1 MGVVI
6 ENTAVA
12 VPTGPASHGA
22 RRLADTAAR
31 HCLHEAGRDPAT
43 VDMLVNAGVYRERGL
58 GEPALAALIQED
70 VEANPAP
77 REDGHGTF
85 SFDID
90 NGACGFLTGVDLLRG
105 FLLSGAIDVGM
116 LVASDSPP
124 GPLQTRGFPFAE
136 SGAAAV
142 LLRDPREDGFTA
154 LRFQTFPEYAALLE
168 GVWEWRAHRR
178 VRPGDPGG
186 SNRLA
191 VLERPGFRG
200 RALDCA
206 HETTASFLA
215 DNGVSAGE
223 VDLLIATP
231 EAGFA
236 DPLAERLG
244 IDENVVVHVGER
256 LVRAH
261 TAAPIAAL
269 DVARRTGKWAEA
281 HTILFVSAGSGI
293 TVAQALYRR

>member
-6 ENTAVA
+6 ETTAVA

-70 VEANPAP
+70 LDANPTP
-77 REDGHGTF
+77 RDAGHGTF

-105 FLLSGAIDVGM
+105 FLLSGAIEVGM

-124 GPLQTRGFPFAE
+124 GPLQTRGFPYAE

-142 LLRDPREDGFTA
+142 LRREPRAAGFTD
-154 LRFQTFPEYAALLE
+154 LRFRTFPEYAALLE
-168 GVWEWRAHRR
+168 GVWEWRTHRK

-186 SNRLA
+186 SNRLS

-206 HETTASFLA
+206 YDATATFLA
-215 DNGVSAGE
+215 DNGLAATD

-231 EAGFA
+231 EADFA
-236 DPLAERLG
+236 DQLADRLG
-244 IDENVVVHVGER
+244 IDENDVVHVGER

-261 TAAPIAAL
+261 TAAPIAAI
-269 DVARRTGKWAEA
+269 DVARRTGRWADA
-281 HTILFVSAGSGI
+281 HTTLFVSAGSGI
-293 TVAQALYRR
+293 TIAHALYRH